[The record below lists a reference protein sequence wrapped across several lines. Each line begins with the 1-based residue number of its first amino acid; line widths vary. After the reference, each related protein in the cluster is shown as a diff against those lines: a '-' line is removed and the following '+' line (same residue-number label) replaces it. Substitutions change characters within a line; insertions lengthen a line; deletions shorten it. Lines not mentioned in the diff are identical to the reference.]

1 MLGSSAS
8 SPANGSPSR
17 SETEAVS
24 YKAAA
29 VATVKEYLSS
39 SDMQEVVSSL
49 TELQQPHLAH
59 IFVKQVSMAIIMF
72 SSLSFIMNT
81 CN

>member
-1 MLGSSAS
+1 M
-8 SPANGSPSR
+8 
-17 SETEAVS
+17 S

-59 IFVKQVSMAIIMF
+59 IFVKQVSLAIIML
-72 SSLSFIMNT
+72 SSLLLTMNT
-81 CN
+81 CNYCNRCNTLIH

>member
-1 MLGSSAS
+1 M
-8 SPANGSPSR
+8 
-17 SETEAVS
+17 S

-39 SDMQEVVSSL
+39 SDLQEVVSSL

-59 IFVKQVSMAIIMF
+59 IFVKQVSVAMIIL
-72 SSLSFIMNT
+72 LSRFFTKHAGCGQEIH
-81 CN
+81 

>member
-1 MLGSSAS
+1 MVTSSAS
-8 SPANGSPSR
+8 SPGNGSPLR

-49 TELQQPHLAH
+49 TELQQPQLAH
-59 IFVKQVSMAIIMF
+59 IFVKQVSVATIIF
-72 SSLSFIMNT
+72 CVLHAYNL
-81 CN
+81 

>member
-1 MLGSSAS
+1 M
-8 SPANGSPSR
+8 
-17 SETEAVS
+17 S

-59 IFVKQVSMAIIMF
+59 IFVKQVSLAIIML
-72 SSLSFIMNT
+72 SSLLLSMNT
-81 CN
+81 CNYCNRCNTLIH

>member
-1 MLGSSAS
+1 L
-8 SPANGSPSR
+8 R

-49 TELQQPHLAH
+49 TELQQPQLAH
-59 IFVKQVSMAIIMF
+59 IFVKQVSVATIIF
-72 SSLSFIMNT
+72 CVLHAYNL
-81 CN
+81 

>member
-1 MLGSSAS
+1 M
-8 SPANGSPSR
+8 
-17 SETEAVS
+17 S

-49 TELQQPHLAH
+49 TELQQPQLAH
-59 IFVKQVSMAIIMF
+59 IFVKQVSTAIITL
-72 SSLSFIMNT
+72 SSQET
-81 CN
+81 H

>member
-1 MLGSSAS
+1 M
-8 SPANGSPSR
+8 
-17 SETEAVS
+17 S

-59 IFVKQVSMAIIMF
+59 IFVKQVGIAIIMLLLHNF
-72 SSLSFIMNT
+72 LT
-81 CN
+81 LHARYRQGPH